1 MMKKVFYI
9 SFFVCAFLGTIL
21 IITGLSL
28 PYTSRLL
35 GDTIAAIGLAFLL
48 LAFPIQTAYFKKQRE
63 EVVVSLDK
71 AANVPMDSDRFCEI
85 TEALRNCDK
94 VVDCTLGDA
103 ITWAD
108 VFFAIYHHSDAITEQ
123 TGITQEELEQW
134 ENEARL
140 HHAQYYPF
148 SPQED

>member
-1 MMKKVFYI
+1 MSQRALYIIFLVF
-9 SFFVCAFLGTIL
+9 VFLGFML
-21 IITGLSL
+21 IIAGLGI
-28 PYTSRLL
+28 PYTNKLI
-35 GDTIAAIGLAFLL
+35 GIAIAAAGLGILL
-48 LAFPIQTAYFKKQRE
+48 LAFPIQTAYLKKQRE
-63 EVVVSLDK
+63 DVVTSLDK
-71 AANVPMDSDRFCEI
+71 VADTAMDSDRFCEI

-134 ENEARL
+134 EHEARH
-140 HHAQYYPF
+140 HHAAYYPF
-148 SPQED
+148 TPEQS

>member
-1 MMKKVFYI
+1 
-9 SFFVCAFLGTIL
+9 
-21 IITGLSL
+21 
-28 PYTSRLL
+28 
-35 GDTIAAIGLAFLL
+35 
-48 LAFPIQTAYFKKQRE
+48 
-63 EVVVSLDK
+63 
-71 AANVPMDSDRFCEI
+71 MDSDRFCEI